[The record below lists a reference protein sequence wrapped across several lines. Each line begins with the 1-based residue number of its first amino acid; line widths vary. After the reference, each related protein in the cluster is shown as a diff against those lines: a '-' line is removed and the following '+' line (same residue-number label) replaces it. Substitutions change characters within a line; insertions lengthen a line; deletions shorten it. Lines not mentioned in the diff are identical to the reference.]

1 MTEPTNRPQRVSP
14 SETPRNKPASRGG
27 LGLAW
32 KSGILA
38 ASLGVVM
45 LGWSALAQAE
55 NTTSSQAV
63 APVRQEVSAQIQPVA
78 AQAPVQISQLPS
90 AQLARTQRL
99 VVPARP
105 ARPVFVR
112 PITRTR
118 AS

>member
-1 MTEPTNRPQRVSP
+1 MTDPKNRTHQVPP
-14 SETPRNKPASRGG
+14 SETPRRKPAPRGG

-55 NTTSSQAV
+55 NATSSQA
-63 APVRQEVSAQIQPVA
+63 ATPVRQPVA
-78 AQAPVQISQLPS
+78 SQVQPAAVQAPVQISQLPS
-90 AQLARTQRL
+90 AQAAGTQHL
-99 VVPARP
+99 VMPSRP

>member
-1 MTEPTNRPQRVSP
+1 MTEPTNRTHRVPP
-14 SETPRNKPASRGG
+14 SETPRKKPASRGG

-55 NTTSSQAV
+55 NATSSQA
-63 APVRQEVSAQIQPVA
+63 ATPVRQPVAAQVQPAA

-90 AQLARTQRL
+90 AQVARTQRI
-99 VVPARP
+99 VVPSRP